1 MKIKMHAMCR
11 LDRKELT
18 ILSLKKSLKIN
29 LCIHILNWIF
39 SADESHSIIIFIGEQ
54 MSGPL

>member
-1 MKIKMHAMCR
+1 MHAMCR
-11 LDRKELT
+11 LYRKELT
-18 ILSLKKSLKIN
+18 VLPLKKSLRIN

-39 SADESHSIIIFIGEQ
+39 YADESQSIIIFIREQ